1 MEPVRVLSIV
11 STNAVVGKLM
21 IFRVLCKTTSL
32 TCVDNSSSAT
42 LTHVEVSH
50 VGHTFID
57 GLQHFVVRL
66 WQKQE
71 LAGPH
76 VGHLT

>member
-1 MEPVRVLSIV
+1 MEPVGVLSIV
-11 STNAVVGKLM
+11 SSNAIVGKLM
-21 IFRVLCKTTSL
+21 IFCVLCKTISFTSVAS
-32 TCVDNSSSAT
+32 TSVT

-71 LAGPH
+71 LTGTH